1 MNHPVAYA
9 AALAALAVLAV
20 PVYYGSKIVSSIARA
35 KTDERLIST
44 GALSGIPMPHD
55 AESSH
60 WLWGYAEK
68 IGTDGMAR
76 AFSQL
81 AEKLGPVYVFRA
93 LHETFVMV
101 SDPEIA
107 RTVLVKLNLPKGKY
121 GPIQEVVGDSLLTT
135 SGQVWS
141 HKRKAVNPAFRAS
154 FLQTV
159 VFPTVVERGTRLF
172 DTVLP
177 SLAATATPVDMQE
190 WFSRVTLDVIAMTGF
205 GHNFDFTSHPDSSV
219 SAMVLTVLEE
229 PNFRVSNPLRP
240 ILNWRETREYQ
251 KALAEFH
258 ALGAKVVADARA
270 RQTSGEV
277 DTRAPKTIL
286 ELLLAQSDLSEDSL
300 QAEVLTFLLAGHETT
315 ASTLTFIVQLLDA
328 HPEYKQKLFDEV
340 DEVLGRDRLPAFEDL
355 SKLKWLTAVMKETLR
370 LFPLAWASARKTVE
384 ETQLGEYTVPAN
396 LHIVI
401 NFMQLHRNPRIW
413 PNPLTFDPTRF
424 MQTDFDPSQSESVS
438 ANTAGQVPYSYLPF
452 AVGLRSCIG
461 KPLAE
466 IEIKVLIAMLA
477 QRFDWKVQRPEEWG
491 DRPLHDLY
499 QAGTTL
505 RPLPHTVVL
514 MPRK

>member
-9 AALAALAVLAV
+9 AALAALAGLTV
-20 PVYYGSKIVSSIARA
+20 PVYYGVKFASSIAHA
-35 KTDERLIST
+35 KTDERLIAT
-44 GALSGIPMPHD
+44 GALGGMPMPRD

-68 IGTDGMAR
+68 MSTEGMAR

-93 LHETFVMV
+93 LHETCIMV

-107 RTVLVKLNLPKGKY
+107 RTVLVKLNLPKGNY

-135 SGQVWS
+135 SGKVWS
-141 HKRKAVNPAFRAS
+141 HKRKAVNSAFRAA
-154 FLQTV
+154 FLQKV
-159 VFPTVVERGTRLF
+159 AFPIVLERGTCLF
-172 DTVLP
+172 DEVLP
-177 SLAATATPVDMQE
+177 SPAATGTPVDMQE
-190 WFSRVTLDVIAMTGF
+190 WFSRVTLDVIGLAGF
-205 GHNFDFTSHPDSSV
+205 GHHFDFTSHPESSV
-219 SAMVLTVLEE
+219 STMVLKVLDE
-229 PNFRVSNPLRP
+229 PNFRVTNPLRP
-240 ILNWRETREYQ
+240 FLNWRETREYH

-270 RQTSGEV
+270 RQASGES
-277 DTRAPKTIL
+277 DTSAPTTIL
-286 ELLLAQSDLSEDSL
+286 DLLLAQSDLSEDSL

-315 ASTLTFIVQLLDA
+315 ASTLTFMVQLLAA
-328 HPEYKQKLFDEV
+328 HPEHKQRLFDEV
-340 DEVLGRDRLPAFEDL
+340 DEVLGRDGTPSYEDL

-370 LFPLAWASARKTVE
+370 LFPM
-384 ETQLGEYTVPAN
+384 
-396 LHIVI
+396 LHVVI

-413 PNPLTFDPTRF
+413 PNPLKFDPTRF
-424 MQTDFDPSQSESVS
+424 MQPELDTSQFDSVNV
-438 ANTAGQVPYSYLPF
+438 NTTGQVPYSYLPF
-452 AVGLRSCIG
+452 AAGLRSCIG

-466 IEIKVLIAMLA
+466 IEIKVMIAMLA

-491 DRPLHDLY
+491 DRPLHELY

-505 RPLPHTVVL
+505 RPLPHKVVL
-514 MPRK
+514 VPRR